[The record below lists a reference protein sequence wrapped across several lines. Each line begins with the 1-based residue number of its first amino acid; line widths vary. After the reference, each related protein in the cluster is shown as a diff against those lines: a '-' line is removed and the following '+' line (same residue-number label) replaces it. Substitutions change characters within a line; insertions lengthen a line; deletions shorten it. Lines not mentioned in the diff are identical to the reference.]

1 MKFLPAILLLLAC
14 SFAHAQ
20 SESNNTISQHRNQ
33 LKFSLF
39 PLHDP
44 INPGLEFTYERQYH
58 ERWATQVAF
67 TILSNGLHEMFDE
80 EKEYHGFKGH
90 RISIEQQWFYPTR
103 RERQI
108 RKYFSLDANRL
119 EAHTI
124 RTTYSDAA
132 PVNPVDRM
140 NIYRRTFSLNFKYG
154 YEIPVKRRFL
164 LDLSAGPGLK
174 HRRVSN
180 DKNYVGG
187 WRSDWDVNRIY
198 APRNEW
204 ALNFVLSVR
213 IGYMF

>member
-1 MKFLPAILLLLAC
+1 MKFLPTILLLFTSICAY
-14 SFAHAQ
+14 SQ
-20 SESNNTISQHRNQ
+20 SESNNTVFQHRNQ

-44 INPGLEFTYERQYH
+44 INTGFEFSYERQYR
-58 ERWATQVAF
+58 ERWATQVAY
-67 TILSNGLHEMFDE
+67 TILSNGLHEMFDT

-90 RISIEQQWFYPTR
+90 RISIEQKWFYPTR

-108 RKYFSLDANRL
+108 RKYFSVEANRL
-119 EAHTI
+119 EVHTI

-140 NIYRRTFSLNFKYG
+140 NIDRRTFSANFKYG
-154 YEIPVKRRFL
+154 YEIPVKRRFV

-174 HRRVSN
+174 YRRVSN

-187 WRSDWDVNRIY
+187 WRSDSDVNKIY
-198 APRNEW
+198 DPVSEW
-204 ALNFVLSVR
+204 AAGFVVSVK
-213 IGYMF
+213 IGYIF